1 MAKDK
6 STKKFG
12 KQATFKVNASVP
24 APHLQPSAT
33 GSFNVIRPDGT
44 IDIARLMS
52 DDNPNPP
59 VLGPN
64 AMAYCKQ
71 QMAMPPQQNPP
82 ANLKYAPYPMSAA
95 RPAHGQAPSSAPL
108 YSYSS
113 FMPGANLPTPQLPHP
128 STIPATAARSSGSLG
143 FVVSTPPVNA
153 PANFSARHYPRTSNA
168 PTTTDNSRPSGSL
181 LSIPSINAPTNP
193 TAPQYPHTSTA
204 QTSGQAAPTYQYPAL
219 MPPTNPSARHYP
231 HANYPVHMPTAQ
243 TAHVQAAPSASGM
256 YHPPPAMPTAKPA
269 VPFNVRR
276 SRIPTMNPYP
286 NCAATTP
293 EFISDKK
300 DVASP
305 PPAPAAVHNAPAT
318 TATRSAP
325 PAPKP
330 VNDKEVDAPP
340 VKVPNKKEKVLTIPG
355 CRWLRGVSA
364 DEYARTELA
373 SDKFVPEALDE
384 EEEKLFDDLFNFE
397 MIED

>member
-33 GSFNVIRPDGT
+33 SSFNVILPDGT
-44 IDIARLMS
+44 IDTARLMS

-64 AMAYCKQ
+64 AMAYYKQ

-95 RPAHGQAPSSAPL
+95 RPAHGQAPSSAPF
-108 YSYSS
+108 YSYAS
-113 FMPGANLPTPQLPHP
+113 FMPGATFTTPQLPHP
-128 STIPATAARSSGSLG
+128 STIPAMAPRAPRGQTAPSASLYQHPPSMPTAN
-143 FVVSTPPVNA
+143 STAPP
-153 PANFSARHYPRTSNA
+153 YPRTSNA
-168 PTTTDNSRPSGSL
+168 PTTTAQTTHGQAAPSYQYPAL
-181 LSIPSINAPTNP
+181 MPPTNP
-193 TAPQYPHTSTA
+193 TAPQYPLTTA
-204 QTSGQAAPTYQYPAL
+204 QMTHGQAAPTYQYTAL

-231 HANYPVHMPTAQ
+231 HAHYPVHTTTAQ
-243 TAHVQAAPSASGM
+243 TAHAQAAPSTS
-256 YHPPPAMPTAKPA
+256 AMPTAKPA

-293 EFISDKK
+293 ESISDKK
-300 DVASP
+300 DVVSP

-330 VNDKEVDAPP
+330 VNDKAPLP
-340 VKVPNKKEKVLTIPG
+340 KKKEKVLTIPG

-373 SDKFVPEALDE
+373 SDKFVPESLDE
-384 EEEKLFDDLFNFE
+384 EEEKVFDDFFNFD